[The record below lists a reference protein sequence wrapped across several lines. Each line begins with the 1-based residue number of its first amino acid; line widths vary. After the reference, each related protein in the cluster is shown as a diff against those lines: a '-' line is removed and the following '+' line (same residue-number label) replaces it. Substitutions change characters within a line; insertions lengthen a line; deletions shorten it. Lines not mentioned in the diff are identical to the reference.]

1 MSNHHQIL
9 AEIVEKIQIDRD
21 FGISHPDYPPIEVQP
36 AVIARLQQLAPPLQ
50 RKYSIVQIQ
59 NYLYEI
65 YFSHSLIGL
74 NESLAATQQPAKIKN
89 NTINGVDLNFYRQ
102 LQQHNPSDGYLDPD
116 WQVVATTEAGELVVV
131 KDGLHLHI
139 DPEQHL
145 PRDLQRTTMGNI
157 VPIYLPP
164 DLMGQDTY
172 IMVGNFGSPA
182 RSLSV
187 QVYFNFSPDA
197 ALEIGQQ
204 LSRELNKLGIPFQF
218 AILHNPN
225 LFHRYD
231 AGMLWLPQAGYFA
244 IQTVLAQIYQTHQAE
259 FSADIPLFTQR
270 LAPGL
275 GIAEQPDP
283 PVTFGLQRCGLLAA
297 GLIAAMEQTKTSA
310 ADKLEIVRQEFT
322 TAGIDWLDPQLN
334 PATTDLDPKSYLFFG

>member
-21 FGISHPDYPPIEVQP
+21 FRISHLDYPSIEIQP
-36 AVIARLQQLAPPLQ
+36 EVIARLQQLALPLQ

-59 NYLYEI
+59 NYLYEV
-65 YFSHSLIGL
+65 YFSHSLI
-74 NESLAATQQPAKIKN
+74 SLKEMLTATQQPAQIKN

-102 LQQHNPSDGYLDPD
+102 LQQQNPSDGYLDPD

-139 DPEQHL
+139 DPDLHL
-145 PRDLQRTTMGNI
+145 PRDLNRTTIGDI

-182 RSLSV
+182 RSRSV
-187 QVYFNFSPDA
+187 QVYFNFTPDA
-197 ALEIGQQ
+197 ALAIAQA
-204 LSRELNKLGIPFQF
+204 LSQELNKLGIPFQF
-218 AILHNPN
+218 AILHSPD

-231 AGMLWLPQAGYFA
+231 AGLLWLPQAGYFA

-297 GLIAAMEQTKTSA
+297 GLMTALEQNQTSA
-310 ADKLEIVRQEFT
+310 ANKLEIVRQEFT
-322 TAGIDWLDPQLN
+322 TAGIDWQYPQFN
-334 PATTDLDPKSYLFFG
+334 PATTDLDPQSYLLFG